1 MEYACR
7 DEGCREDM
15 PSISIDTFFA
25 CTLMVAVVLIS
36 TVLSSGILTS
46 HINSLQGLNQ
56 EEYFQAISQYIVSS
70 TGTPVD
76 WGSNAT
82 TIPVAFGLAKS
93 DSLYANEL
101 DIDKVCRLN
110 TQNAFA
116 LTYLETLSAARLKD
130 IALGISISQLIDIS
144 ISPISNFTSENSTNY
159 NFKVYTTMDGAP
171 VQTSLHYYVVAKDF
185 LYDASNLTS
194 NDGTSQIEVQIP
206 NASSGNAS
214 LIIFA
219 RANYDTRITAYGAYS
234 FGLISPEPT
243 PNETSVEMSPLNYTL
258 STTPIGLNTTLDKCY
273 ALSYEYCFNLS
284 STSSTTYQIPRI
296 LDNSPIV
303 LVVSGSSN
311 QGNFTEWTSYPQIP
325 FKAGADF
332 KNSESYSFS
341 YIVTVKNTLYKLTL
355 SFGGN
360 SQ

>member
-1 MEYACR
+1 
-7 DEGCREDM
+7 M

-36 TVLSSGILTS
+36 TVLSTGILTS
-46 HINSLQGLNQ
+46 HVNSLQGLNQ
-56 EEYFQAISQYIVSS
+56 EDYFQAISQNILSS

-82 TIPVAFGLAKS
+82 TIPVAFGLAES
-93 DSLYANEL
+93 NSLYANEL

-116 LTYLETLSAARLKD
+116 LTYIETLSAARLKD

-144 ISPISNFTSENSTNY
+144 ISPISNLTSENSTNY
-159 NFKVYTTMDGAP
+159 NFNVYTTIDGAP

-214 LIIFA
+214 LIVFA
-219 RANYDTRITAYGAYS
+219 RADYDPRITAYGAYS
-234 FGLISPEPT
+234 FGFMSPDLT
-243 PNETSVEMSPLNYTL
+243 SNETSVEMSPLNYTL
-258 STTPIGLNTTLDKCY
+258 STTLIGLNTTLDKCY
-273 ALSYEYCFNLS
+273 ALSYEYRFSLS
-284 STSSTTYQIPRI
+284 STSSTTYQIPRM
-296 LDNSPIV
+296 LDNSPTV
-303 LVVSGSSN
+303 LVVSGSNN

-341 YIVTVKNTLYKLTL
+341 YIVTIKNTLYRLTL